1 MSRHVPWVTLALV
14 GLNLLA
20 SFLGALDR
28 QVILEFSFDPNSP
41 SVLFALTSLFLHAN
55 TLHLLGNLVFLA
67 AVGPRVEEV
76 AGWWK
81 FLLVYLAGGFVGVA
95 AHWAVM
101 RAIGGG
107 LPLLGAS
114 GSIAAVAGYAA
125 VRFMRSRVPL
135 APRLRVT
142 VGTVTMIWVGLQGV
156 GAFVR
161 LGDPGGA
168 AFWTHLAGFLV
179 GLLLSLALGA
189 PAEARRQHDDR
200 VLDEMRDRSPAASL
214 MAAQNVLIHRPG
226 DARALR
232 QMAEAYRDM
241 GEVTEAAEAWAR
253 LVEAADGDDQLEALK
268 GLSRAGALTIL
279 PTARRMKLSSDWA
292 DQEPDL
298 SVRIMESVLD
308 DEEDPEARAD
318 AVLALA
324 QLSTGDDQ
332 ARWLDDLR
340 RDYPLSH
347 AHDMAVRKGLIP

>member
-41 SVLFALTSLFLHAN
+41 SALFALTSLFLHAN